1 MSLKVKAKGTVKY
14 LPLMDD
20 IAPAATNF
28 TATAGP
34 KLSASEAV
42 VVKWGPLCMISF
54 IAKTTSVIATG
65 ETIFT
70 LPIESSAIY
79 AVGIFGNESQY
90 GARVTKTK
98 IEAINA
104 IPSGEWIRG
113 QIIYPSSW

>member
-54 IAKTTSVIATG
+54 IAKTTGTIAVG
-65 ETIFT
+65 ETVLN
-70 LPIESSAIY
+70 LPVESSAVYACAIY
-79 AVGIFGNESQY
+79 GNQSQY

-113 QIIYPSSW
+113 QIIYPSPW